1 MIAIQGLITLF
12 AFIWLEFSI
21 IEKTC
26 MGKKKNR
33 LAPKANNKNNT
44 ISGGEKKNGLVEIQL
59 ATIKHAIYSFKK

>member
-1 MIAIQGLITLF
+1 MHG
-12 AFIWLEFSI
+12 
-21 IEKTC
+21 EKK
-26 MGKKKNR
+26 KKKNR

>member
-1 MIAIQGLITLF
+1 
-12 AFIWLEFSI
+12 
-21 IEKTC
+21 

-44 ISGGEKKNGLVEIQL
+44 ISGGEKKNRLVEIQL